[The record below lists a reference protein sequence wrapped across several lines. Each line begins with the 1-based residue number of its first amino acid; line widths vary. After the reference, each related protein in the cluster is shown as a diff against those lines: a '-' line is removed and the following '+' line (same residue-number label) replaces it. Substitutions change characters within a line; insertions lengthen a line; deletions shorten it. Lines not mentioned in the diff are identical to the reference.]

1 MRQPDDLTGRHGKNR
16 QAARTRG
23 RGLQRE
29 RVVEDL
35 RRARPV
41 ARSVLR
47 EGTVVW
53 ARIPYRDQPDASK
66 ARPAVVSGVDG
77 RTVHLLPVTSS
88 SKDSV
93 RLSPLAVLLTDW
105 AAAGLNRP
113 CIVTRAAVDVD
124 IIDVTTVIG
133 CLAEC
138 DRARVFA

>member
-1 MRQPDDLTGRHGKNR
+1 MRQPDDLTGRRGKNR
-16 QAARTRG
+16 QVARTRG

-41 ARSVLR
+41 ARSVLQP
-47 EGTVVW
+47 GTVVW
-53 ARIPYRDQPDASK
+53 ARIPFRDQPHTSK
-66 ARPAVVSGVDG
+66 ARPAVVSGVEG

-88 SKDSV
+88 TKESV
-93 RLSPLAVLLTDW
+93 RLSPLAVCLADW

-113 CIVTRAAVDVD
+113 CVVTRKAVDVD

-133 CLAEC
+133 CLAES
-138 DRARVFA
+138 DQARVFT